1 MYNLTTWDTSRPT
14 FISQHRLTKHLLF
27 CLALYSALLNGSGF
41 DYQVTERIA
50 DCTAKVQVTF
60 YAHILNHL
68 LYLTIPITKY
78 LNNVLNS
85 IIFLLSYLLPTHFS
99 LCKQFCFTPAFPSSK
114 IYHQMFYQSDSIS
127 CFLICSF
134 F

>member
-50 DCTAKVQVTF
+50 DCTANVQVTF
-60 YAHILNHL
+60 YTHLLKYL

-78 LNNVLNS
+78 LNNVFNS
-85 IIFLLSYLLPTHFS
+85 IIFLLSYLLPTPSS
-99 LCKQFCFTPAFPSSK
+99 LCKQFRFTPAFHSSK
-114 IYHQMFYQSDSIS
+114 IHHQLFHQSDSIS
-127 CFLICSF
+127 CFFICSF